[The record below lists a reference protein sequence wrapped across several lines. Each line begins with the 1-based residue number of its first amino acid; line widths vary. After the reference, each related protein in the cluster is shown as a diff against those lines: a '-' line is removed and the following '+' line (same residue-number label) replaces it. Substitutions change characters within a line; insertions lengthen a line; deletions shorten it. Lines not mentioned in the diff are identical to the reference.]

1 MLLFKNMKNWK
12 KINMKVTQAKHVPK
26 SKGVYLIL
34 KVENWIYN
42 IPIGLKVL
50 YVGIGNL
57 RRRFQ
62 DHISIRREHNK
73 DLAREIQRGNLEF
86 WFVEK
91 ELSELRK
98 TEDFLIEEFTKV
110 NPKLTNIINK
120 PKITI
125 GKTKGEIN
133 HVR

>member
-1 MLLFKNMKNWK
+1 MYKKHKIMYNKLLPHLYDRPDNMKNWK
-12 KINMKVTQAKHVPK
+12 KINMKVTQAKYVPK

-34 KVENWIYN
+34 KIENWIYD

-73 DLAREIQRGNLEF
+73 DLAREIQREDLEF

-91 ELSELRK
+91 EQSLQKMQLSDR
-98 TEDFLIEEFTKV
+98 
-110 NPKLTNIINK
+110 
-120 PKITI
+120 
-125 GKTKGEIN
+125 
-133 HVR
+133 

>member
-1 MLLFKNMKNWK
+1 
-12 KINMKVTQAKHVPK
+12 MKVTQAKHVPK